1 MMQRLLAVAIV
12 GACFLTGGL
21 SREATAGVTGNTF
34 EVTVYLGF
42 RNSSTDFWIFNQEGV
57 FQTENDNYVGTY
69 TETDFRFISSFE
81 ATASAPVVETGVS
94 QEPVTVEFSGITI
107 GNLILAS
114 GSSSEGTNYFVIGN
128 LVILEPEPEP
138 ASFK

>member
-21 SREATAGVTGNTF
+21 SREATAGVSGNTF
-34 EVTVYLGF
+34 DVTVYLGF
-42 RNSSTDFWIFNQEGV
+42 RNSSTDFWIFDGEGN
-57 FQTENDNYVGTY
+57 FYTENENYRGTY

-81 ATASAPVVETGVS
+81 ATASSPVMETGIS
-94 QEPVTVEFSGITI
+94 QEPITVEYSGFSF
-107 GNLILAS
+107 GNVIFAS

-128 LVILEPEPEP
+128 LVIVEP
-138 ASFK
+138 